1 METKLDQLIIDYI
14 HDPTD
19 EIKEEIIKES
29 NRTSRISL
37 IYIIGVLNKNIE
49 KQVDSLKVKKYL
61 ELSNALL
68 EELKKENIENTTL
81 NPNTG
86 KLEPT
91 SRKI

>member
-14 HDPTD
+14 NDPTD

>member
-14 HDPTD
+14 NDPTD

-29 NRTSRISL
+29 NSTSRISL

-91 SRKI
+91 SKKI